1 MVWSN
6 YAAPLTRLTVPSSDP
21 RMIDMF
27 ANFRMPVSLKDKC
40 VDALLLVMVLIS
52 VTGLIYALC
61 YR

>member
-6 YAAPLTRLTVPSSDP
+6 YSARLTRLTVPFRP
-21 RMIDMF
+21 ENIDMF

-40 VDALLLVMVLIS
+40 VDALLLAMVLIS
-52 VTGLIYALC
+52 VTGLIYALW